1 MQSHLPCLLESWLS
15 LWAGSAS
22 YPFVPNVTVR
32 FSGVEKGCIG
42 KKWVESKKKKKKK
55 KKTLG
60 NNYSP
65 DKIYTFMSS
74 LNRFFPRMVMK
85 LTFFIEI
92 IDRNNCSKLS
102 IKVPVFYAALSAYKV
117 KWHSDVILLS
127 LILTFRAL
135 NAF

>member
-32 FSGVEKGCIG
+32 FSGGRERVHWEKNGWSQKR
-42 KKWVESKKKKKKK
+42 KKR
-55 KKTLG
+55 LG
-60 NNYSP
+60 NIYPP
-65 DKIYTFMSS
+65 DKICTFMSC

-85 LTFFIEI
+85 LTFFIKI